1 LWAALLNFPEVL
13 PKGIPRVNTFFHLF
27 LLFFKKG
34 YVWGMRRKTTH
45 LIFRATPE
53 LKRAV
58 ERAAEAQGLKSGEWM
73 HAVIEKAVTG
83 GVMVRQH
90 VTYEVIEPNP
100 TLKAAESGK

>member
-1 LWAALLNFPEVL
+1 
-13 PKGIPRVNTFFHLF
+13 
-27 LLFFKKG
+27 
-34 YVWGMRRKTTH
+34 MRRKTTH

-58 ERAAEAQGLKSGEWM
+58 ERAAESQGLKAGEWM
-73 HAVIEKAVTG
+73 HAVIERAVTG

-100 TLKAAESGK
+100 ALKAVKSGQA